1 MPREHEA
8 IVGATGC
15 ADDRLVYTLQATG
28 RRDDRPNQTRLIS
41 GDRRADDRP
50 VWTLQAT
57 GRRNYANEHQSDR
70 SEQ

>member
-1 MPREHEA
+1 
-8 IVGATGC
+8 
-15 ADDRLVYTLQATG
+15 VYTLQATG

-41 GDRRADDRP
+41 GDRRADDRL